1 MGDLKVLS
9 LLRCAN
15 FLLLRASLRARSRG
29 APQSSG
35 KRSVTASSSTRTKA
49 DRFAANVLPVI
60 DKATSATSLSELNA
74 RGAMRGNKWW
84 ILAGASGVIML
95 MALEAATAELTSDQ
109 PSNDWVQ
116 SYGRHNKDC
125 LEWNDTCVNCVR
137 AQSGG
142 HYSCSNIGIACQPK
156 KVRCVR
162 RADEKT
168 K

>member
-1 MGDLKVLS
+1 M
-9 LLRCAN
+9 
-15 FLLLRASLRARSRG
+15 
-29 APQSSG
+29 
-35 KRSVTASSSTRTKA
+35 
-49 DRFAANVLPVI
+49 LPVI
-60 DKATSATSLSELNA
+60 DKATSATSLTEPNA
-74 RGAMRGNKWW
+74 RGAMRRNKWW
-84 ILAGASGVIML
+84 ILAGAFGVIML

-142 HYSCSNIGIACQPK
+142 DYSCSNIGIACQPK